1 MAEMD
6 ARLPAH
12 LEVGGWL
19 RRAQAVGGFGT
30 VIRKG
35 ERDAGTILILT
46 IESGRNACAF
56 ERMPTPD
63 GAREWV
69 VTNRQGAEKPHE
81 FDDWLTRRGSRDPD
95 LWVIELDTPLGERLV
110 AESGTIG

>member
-1 MAEMD
+1 MD

-12 LEVGGWL
+12 LEVAGWL
-19 RRAQAVGGFGT
+19 RRAAAVGGFGT

-46 IESGRNACAF
+46 MESGGNACAL

-63 GAREWV
+63 GTREWIV
-69 VTNRQGAEKPHE
+69 SNRQDAEKPQE
-81 FDDWLTRRGSRDPD
+81 FDDWLTRRASGDPD

-110 AESGTIG
+110 AESGTLG